1 MAGDI
6 LMDASTPSAPAP
18 ATSKE
23 PAKPADQSG
32 AFFQPSV
39 VIAAPVPVTVGD
51 AIMDAISK
59 VQAAYGTLSHT
70 SVVHAPTVEKD
81 SKPPPSQ
88 DKTSQDK
95 KGMPSGLIASST
107 FPSNVSPGHK
117 PNEATQ
123 ALAEIRD
130 AAMGRLKD
138 AQSRLDRA
146 TENLKLL
153 NKHPGQYP
161 AQQIDDAKADV
172 RVKQLAEKD
181 ADDRFKKADEAYR
194 AALLGDNEADPHQIA
209 LAAQQRLEMAT
220 KMLAEAKHQLKEA
233 EEHLEGAVARAIEK
247 SKLPL
252 GSPSAVYVPAD
263 NIPEADA
270 NVTSKRE
277 ALETAGLE
285 AVDADLA
292 YRIALA
298 NDPASILDYT
308 EMPPVL

>member
-1 MAGDI
+1 MAGSPAITD
-6 LMDASTPSAPAP
+6 LTPPAPAP
-18 ATSKE
+18 AASTA
-23 PAKPADQSG
+23 PAKPVSSG
-32 AFFQPSV
+32 PFSQRSV
-39 VIAAPVPVTVGD
+39 VIAAPVPVNVRD

-59 VQAAYGTLSHT
+59 VQDAKAYGTLSHT
-70 SVVHAPTVEKD
+70 SVVHAPTVEND
-81 SKPPPSQ
+81 SKPPS
-88 DKTSQDK
+88 SQDK

-130 AAMGRLKD
+130 AAMGRLKV

-153 NKHPGQYP
+153 NEHPGQYP
-161 AQQIDDAKADV
+161 AQLIDDAKADV

-209 LAAQQRLEMAT
+209 LAAQQRLEIAT
-220 KMLAEAKHQLKEA
+220 RMLAEAEHQLREA

-263 NIPEADA
+263 A
-270 NVTSKRE
+270 NVASKRE

>member
-1 MAGDI
+1 M
-6 LMDASTPSAPAP
+6 
-18 ATSKE
+18 
-23 PAKPADQSG
+23 
-32 AFFQPSV
+32 V
-39 VIAAPVPVTVGD
+39 
-51 AIMDAISK
+51 AISK
-59 VQAAYGTLSHT
+59 VQAAESYGTLSHT
-70 SVVHAPTVEKD
+70 SVVHAPTVGND

-88 DKTSQDK
+88 DK
-95 KGMPSGLIASST
+95 KGMPSDLIASST

-130 AAMGRLKD
+130 AAMGRLKV

-153 NKHPGQYP
+153 NEHPGQYP

-194 AALLGDNEADPHQIA
+194 ATLLGDKEADPHQIA
-209 LAAQQRLEMAT
+209 LAAQQRLEIAT
-220 KMLAEAKHQLKEA
+220 KMLAEANHQLREA

-270 NVTSKRE
+270 NVASKRE

-285 AVDADLA
+285 AKAADLA
-292 YRIALA
+292 YRLALA